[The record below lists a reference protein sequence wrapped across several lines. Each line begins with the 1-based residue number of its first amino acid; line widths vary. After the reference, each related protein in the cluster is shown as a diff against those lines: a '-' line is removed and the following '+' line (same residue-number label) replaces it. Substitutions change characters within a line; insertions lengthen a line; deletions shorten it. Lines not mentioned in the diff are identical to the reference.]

1 VSQERRIISNIS
13 SDQRCLLGHAI
24 NFSSHPMRHS
34 YAIMQLGASFVKWL
48 ALDPEADPRA
58 TRRTRVFVARV
69 SPRLRAHGTGS
80 RVSRTCIHVSFSLSL
95 SLSLCESGKRNRSNN
110 IPYYNVTRDTGSHE
124 FVFHECY
131 PHLSLRR
138 ALWPVCVRVHAHAR
152 SPQTSYVPRD
162 AASARVHALALV
174 RERAVCI
181 RTRDALTDLAS
192 AGTLC
197 VLYALYVCAR
207 ASIYVSAGACCLMQR
222 YIVYTNKGMSLARAH
237 SRA

>member
-1 VSQERRIISNIS
+1 
-13 SDQRCLLGHAI
+13 
-24 NFSSHPMRHS
+24 
-34 YAIMQLGASFVKWL
+34 
-48 ALDPEADPRA
+48 
-58 TRRTRVFVARV
+58 VARV
-69 SPRLRAHGTGS
+69 GS
-80 RVSRTCIHVSFSLSL
+80 RGGSARYSAHSRIRCTRVSALTRARNRFAGIANLYTRILLSL